1 MNLRKVQIFD
11 STLRDGAQGEN
22 VTFSVEDKLNIVK
35 ALDKF
40 GVDYIEAGNPG
51 SNPKDLEFFERVRK
65 IKLKNAKLVA
75 FGSTRRRDIDV
86 TQDRNVM
93 ALLTAKTDAVAIFGK
108 SWDMHV
114 TDIINTTLEQN
125 LKMIYETV
133 KFFVDQGKE
142 VIYDAE
148 HFYDGYKANPDY
160 AIKAIQAAER
170 AGASCICLCD
180 TNGGCFPDEI
190 HEITSVAIKSVSTPI
205 GMHCHDDSGCAVAN
219 SLAGVNAGASQ
230 VQGTFIGVG
239 ERCGNANLSTIIAGL
254 QLKLGYDCV
263 PEESMPRMTKV
274 ARYIAE
280 IANMAIADGMPYV
293 GKSAFAH
300 KGGMHVDGVRKKS
313 MSFEHIDPE
322 SVGNA
327 RNILLSEVSGR
338 TAILSKLNQVD
349 PTLTKESRETQ
360 ELIDLLKD
368 LEFKGFQFE
377 AAEASFELIVLK
389 HLKKFK
395 SFFEIEHYKIIGER
409 LEKADTKPSNALI
422 KVRVGENYEIAAAEG
437 HGPVNAIDK
446 ALRKALEVFYPSLKK
461 VRLIDYKVRVMNTNA
476 ATAATTRV
484 LIESTDG
491 EETWTTVGA
500 SEDIISASVTALL
513 DSMEYKLFKENE
525 QVKVN

>member
-1 MNLRKVQIFD
+1 
-11 STLRDGAQGEN
+11 
-22 VTFSVEDKLNIVK
+22 
-35 ALDKF
+35 
-40 GVDYIEAGNPG
+40 
-51 SNPKDLEFFERVRK
+51 
-65 IKLKNAKLVA
+65 
-75 FGSTRRRDIDV
+75 
-86 TQDRNVM
+86 
-93 ALLTAKTDAVAIFGK
+93 
-108 SWDMHV
+108 
-114 TDIINTTLEQN
+114 
-125 LKMIYETV
+125 
-133 KFFVDQGKE
+133 
-142 VIYDAE
+142 
-148 HFYDGYKANPDY
+148 
-160 AIKAIQAAER
+160 
-170 AGASCICLCD
+170 
-180 TNGGCFPDEI
+180 
-190 HEITSVAIKSVSTPI
+190 
-205 GMHCHDDSGCAVAN
+205 
-219 SLAGVNAGASQ
+219 
-230 VQGTFIGVG
+230 GVG